1 MSSFCGEKVGGCL
14 NEKVFSNYFSLHFI
28 ILIDYPDLKCWLLLS
43 EVKNNPILGAGLSAP
58 ISLQIGRM
66 PLPPAPRRFSH
77 RQGIEVDRAL
87 FYMACPDFFP
97 FLKLNLSAANEITLW
112 WEIQMCG
119 LTLGLLQ

>member
-1 MSSFCGEKVGGCL
+1 MHHLRRCL
-14 NEKVFSNYFSLHFI
+14 N
-28 ILIDYPDLKCWLLLS
+28 
-43 EVKNNPILGAGLSAP
+43 
-58 ISLQIGRM
+58 
-66 PLPPAPRRFSH
+66 H

-119 LTLGLLQ
+119 LTLGLLQRTILLIYRKTIRYNQKVIYFKK